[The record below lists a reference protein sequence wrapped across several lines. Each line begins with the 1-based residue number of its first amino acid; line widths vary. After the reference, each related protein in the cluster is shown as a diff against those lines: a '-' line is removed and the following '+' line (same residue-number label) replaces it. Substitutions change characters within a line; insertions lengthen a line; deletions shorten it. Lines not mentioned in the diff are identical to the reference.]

1 MANDENKS
9 SDTDISRQQLGATYA
24 KALLGASEKAGNSD
38 QVIDELGSLVEDV
51 FDNVDGLE
59 SALASPRLSVD
70 EKLGVLDRVFGERM
84 SGDLLTFLKVVCQH
98 GRLDCIRQVY
108 QAARH
113 ELNNMRG
120 RVEVRVT
127 TAEQID
133 SALSDR
139 IAEVLR
145 GALKKDVDLRCEVDA
160 EIVGGLVVRVG
171 DTVYDGSVSN
181 KLARLREETI
191 QKTVQQLREES
202 DRFATS
208 G

>member
-9 SDTDISRQQLGATYA
+9 SDTDISRQQLGGVYA

-38 QVIDELGSLVEDV
+38 QVVDELGSLVDDV
-51 FDNVDGLE
+51 FGKVDGLE
-59 SALASPRLSVD
+59 SVLSSPRLSVD

-84 SGDLLTFLKVVCQH
+84 SNDLLTFLKVVCQH

-108 QAARH
+108 QAARN
-113 ELNNMRG
+113 ELNRMRD
-120 RVEVRVT
+120 RVEVLVT
-127 TAEQID
+127 TAEPID
-133 SALSDR
+133 DGLSGR

-145 GALKKDVDLRCEVDA
+145 GTLKRDVELRCEVDA

-191 QKTVQQLREES
+191 QKTVQQIREDS